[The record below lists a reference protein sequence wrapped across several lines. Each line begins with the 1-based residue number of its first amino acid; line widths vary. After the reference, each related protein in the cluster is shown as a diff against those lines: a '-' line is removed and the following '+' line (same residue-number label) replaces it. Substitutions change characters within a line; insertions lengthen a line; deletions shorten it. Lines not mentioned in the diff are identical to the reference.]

1 MYYHFDGNIVHK
13 GGGVTIPPTLH
24 YDSKMATPRFRQRG
38 RLGLAVKRALASKD
52 VKYICRSSILKGRF
66 KQLHVYM
73 KKHDIISFNV
83 KRKAHDTV
91 PLKIDLYVTYI

>member
-13 GGGVTIPPTLH
+13 GGGGTIPPTLH
-24 YDSKMATPRFRQRG
+24 YDSKMATHRFRQRG

-83 KRKAHDTV
+83 KRKAHNTV